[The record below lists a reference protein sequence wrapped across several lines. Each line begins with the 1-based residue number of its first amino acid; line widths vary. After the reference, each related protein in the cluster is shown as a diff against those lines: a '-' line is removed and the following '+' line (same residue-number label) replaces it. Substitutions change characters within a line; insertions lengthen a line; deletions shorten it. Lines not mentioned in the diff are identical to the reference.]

1 MLILQKK
8 KKTQKH
14 NAILS
19 KESNCVYVDRESS
32 SQDIKEVGGEGEE
45 ERKEKEK
52 EGGKEVFIQMFLHFN
67 FLLMSP
73 SVLEVY
79 LKLFSILSPHNFIV
93 KFELLDNNS

>member
-1 MLILQKK
+1 M
-8 KKTQKH
+8 
-14 NAILS
+14 
-19 KESNCVYVDRESS
+19 
-32 SQDIKEVGGEGEE
+32 EGEE

-67 FLLMSP
+67 FLLVSP

-79 LKLFSILSPHNFIV
+79 LKLLSIFSSHNFIV

>member
-1 MLILQKK
+1 M
-8 KKTQKH
+8 
-14 NAILS
+14 
-19 KESNCVYVDRESS
+19 DRESS

-52 EGGKEVFIQMFLHFN
+52 EGRKEVFIQMFLHFN

-79 LKLFSILSPHNFIV
+79 LKLFSILSSHNFIA